1 MAQQTN
7 GTGLPRFVVSAENLK
22 DVLRELRN
30 LDPALRKELRDEMK
44 GAIAPLGSSILAKIP
59 SAPPL
64 SGFASNVGE
73 SPYIWRKPRM
83 AVRTPFA
90 KRASKPGAAYPV
102 VSLQFAD
109 RRPNAALSILELAGS
124 RNIGKNKGG
133 LTQRGRNMIKG
144 LSTAGY
150 NVKAGLG
157 RFAIPEFKT
166 KQPQAERLAREIL
179 GRFSAKVNRRL
190 K

>member
-1 MAQQTN
+1 MAQQTRT
-7 GTGLPRFVVSAENLK
+7 GGLPRFVVSAENLK
-22 DVLRELRN
+22 DVLRELRQ

-44 GAIAPLGSSILAKIP
+44 DAIKPLGASVAAKIP

-64 SGFASNVGE
+64 SGFAPSVGE

-83 AVRTPFA
+83 TVRTPFA
-90 KRASKPGAAYPV
+90 KRASKPGASYPV
-102 VSLQFAD
+102 VSVKFAD
-109 RRPNAALSILELAGS
+109 RRPNAGLSILELAGS
-124 RNIGKNKGG
+124 RNIGKEKGG
-133 LTQRGRNMIKG
+133 LTQRGRNMITG

-150 NVKAGLG
+150 NVKGGLG

-166 KQPQAERLAREIL
+166 KQPQAERIAREIL
-179 GRFSAKVNRRL
+179 TRFAAKVNRRL

>member
-1 MAQQTN
+1 MAQQTRV
-7 GTGLPRFVVSAENLK
+7 GGLPGFVVSAENLK

-83 AVRTPFA
+83 TVRTPFA
-90 KRASKPGAAYPV
+90 KRASKPGATYPV

-109 RRPNAALSILELAGS
+109 RRPNAGLSRLGVAGS
-124 RNIGKNKGG
+124 ANSGGKKGG
-133 LTQRGRNMIKG
+133 VAQRGRNMIEG
-144 LSTAGY
+144 LSTGGY

-166 KQPQAERLAREIL
+166 KQPQAERIAREIL
-179 GRFSAKVNRRL
+179 TRFSAKVNRRL